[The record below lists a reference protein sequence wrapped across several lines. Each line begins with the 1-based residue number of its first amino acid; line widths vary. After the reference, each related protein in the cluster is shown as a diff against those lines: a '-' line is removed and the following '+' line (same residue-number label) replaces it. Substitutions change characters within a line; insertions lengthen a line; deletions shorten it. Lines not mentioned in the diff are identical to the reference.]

1 MQLAA
6 VAVLHS
12 PLLYGLEVD
21 GVQRIHQN
29 LQHSLA
35 VVEQASKVT
44 GKDSSKTAL
53 VIDL

>member
-12 PLLYGLEVD
+12 ALLYGLEVD
-21 GVQRIHQN
+21 RVQRIHQN

-35 VVEQASKVT
+35 VVEQNSKSL
-44 GKDSSKTAL
+44 GKIAQRQL
-53 VIDL
+53 L